1 MTSCLRGSS
10 HPSRRQ
16 FLASVSQA
24 SFAAATFTSTAFT
37 TAVASQAVA
46 AGPNTWQFRY
56 MLASSLF
63 GYGDLHP
70 IIHEVQKTGASAI
83 DLWPK
88 VHGSQREQLDEHGEE
103 QVMQWLKQANVT
115 LGCLTQYKL
124 GPFGLAEELN
134 VAQRMGCKVIVTG
147 AVGPK
152 GLQGNELKQAVR
164 IFVEQ
169 MKPHLELAEKHDVT
183 IAIENHAM
191 NLIDSAD
198 ALRWLVDMRP
208 SPQMA
213 VAFAPYHLPQNS
225 EQLAKLVREL
235 SSSIAVFYAWQ
246 HAQGSGDLPDDQQRL
261 QLPGRGPLDFEPIVK
276 ALVDTDYQGWT
287 EIFMHPYPR
296 GRAMHAEMADIT
308 RDLNIAK
315 QYLEQFVPKT

>member
-1 MTSCLRGSS
+1 MTSCSRGLSN
-10 HPSRRQ
+10 PSRRQ
-16 FLASVSQA
+16 FMASMSRAALAT
-24 SFAAATFTSTAFT
+24 AAVTSNAFT
-37 TAVASQAVA
+37 DMEAHKAIA
-46 AGPNTWQFRY
+46 AEPTDWRFRY

-63 GYGDLHP
+63 GYGELRP
-70 IIHEVQKTGASAI
+70 IIDEVHKTGATSI

-88 VHGSQREQLDEHGEE
+88 VHGNQREQLDEHGEE
-103 QVMQWLKQANVT
+103 QVMQWLGQANVT

-124 GPFGLAEELN
+124 GPFGLTDELK
-134 VAQRMGCKVIVTG
+134 VAQRMGCKLIVTG

-152 GLQGNELKQAVR
+152 GLQGDELKQAVR
-164 IFVEQ
+164 SFVEQ
-169 MKPHLELAEKHDVT
+169 MKPHLELAAKHDVT

-213 VAFAPYHLPQNS
+213 VAFAPYHLPQDS
-225 EQLAKLVREL
+225 EQLAKLIREL

-296 GRAMHAEMADIT
+296 GRAMHADMADIT